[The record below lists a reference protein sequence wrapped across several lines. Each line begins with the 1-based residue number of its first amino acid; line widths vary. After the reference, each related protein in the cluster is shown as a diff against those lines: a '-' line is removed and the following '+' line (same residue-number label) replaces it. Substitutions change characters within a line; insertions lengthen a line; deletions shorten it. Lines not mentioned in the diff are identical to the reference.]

1 MPRMLKSV
9 LNIELLSHID
19 SSLHKYEC
27 DPIIHWTAHRGGGE
41 MRLAIVTM
49 RQIGFQFTMR
59 EFNHCRTDCSYAD
72 RESCAFAMCCGLRA
86 SRSDRLI
93 RVTR

>member
-9 LNIELLSHID
+9 LKVELLCHID

-41 MRLAIVTM
+41 MRLAVVTK
-49 RQIGFQFTMR
+49 RQIGFQFTIR
-59 EFNHCRTDCSYAD
+59 EFIHCRTDCSYSD
-72 RESCAFAMCCGLRA
+72 SEICAFAMC
-86 SRSDRLI
+86 
-93 RVTR
+93 